1 MQMKI
6 VLYFVLGVAIV
17 IQFIRPDFK
26 NPAVDETVTL
36 HTDQKVMK
44 VLKTSCYDCHSS
56 ETHYPWYHHV
66 APMSWVMSD
75 NIARGRKA
83 IDFSNWA
90 NIDPTV
96 KLERLERAK
105 QVVNNAMMPK
115 REYLLLHENAVLNHE
130 DKQTLEQFFD
140 SQIIELGGMPNR
152 LKEFDK

>member
-1 MQMKI
+1 MKI
-6 VLYFVLGVAIV
+6 VVYFVLSVALV
-17 IQFIRPDFK
+17 MQLIRPDFN
-26 NPAVDETVTL
+26 NPAVDEKVEL
-36 HTDQKVMK
+36 HADHKVMS

-56 ETHYPWYHHV
+56 ETKYPWYHHI

-75 NIARGRKA
+75 NISRGRKA

-105 QVVNNAMMPK
+105 QVVSNQMMPK
-115 REYLLLHENAVLNHE
+115 REYLLLHENAVLNPE
-130 DKQTLEQFFD
+130 DKQILEQFFD
-140 SQIIELGGMPNR
+140 AQIIALGGTPNR